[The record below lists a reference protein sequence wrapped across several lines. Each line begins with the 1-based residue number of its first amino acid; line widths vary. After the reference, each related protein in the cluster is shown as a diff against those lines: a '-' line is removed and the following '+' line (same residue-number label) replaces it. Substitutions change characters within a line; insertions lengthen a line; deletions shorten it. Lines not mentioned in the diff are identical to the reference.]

1 MVCELRPGALDGC
14 LTLHVQETT
23 WIFAMPLR
31 YKCDLTVITESDV
44 LLIVFGTKAEIDAV
58 VTG

>member
-1 MVCELRPGALDGC
+1 
-14 LTLHVQETT
+14 
-23 WIFAMPLR
+23 MPLR
-31 YKCDLTVITESDV
+31 YKCDLPVITESDV